1 MEEKKKKT
9 TAAQIK
15 ATEKYQKKAYFK
27 TLVRF
32 PIEKENDIRTAAGES
47 LNGFIVKTI
56 LDKISCNDLSN
67 DQKQNAVFSS
77 ILEELET
84 MEEKQLTL
92 VLNFVR
98 MIKNTETITR

>member
-1 MEEKKKKT
+1 MEEKKKV
-9 TAAQIK
+9 
-15 ATEKYQKKAYFK
+15 TEAQKKATAKFEKNRYFK

-32 PIEKENDIRTAAGES
+32 PVEKETEIRTAAGES